1 MKTSCFKYYR
11 GDMGVAICI
20 YPPAGWDGMQF
31 PALAPD
37 RQTFYAIKNGSITQE
52 QYEKLYRENTLAR
65 LDPREVYNMFKNNV
79 LLCWETPVLDNN
91 RNIINKGAGFC
102 HRHIISHWIWE
113 NLKIEVREWSPL
125 DEKIKTSTNPLF

>member
-65 LDPREVYNMFKNNV
+65 LDPHEVYDMFKHCV
-79 LLCWETPVLDNN
+79 LLCWETS
-91 RNIINKGAGFC
+91 GFC
-102 HRHIISHWIWE
+102 HRFIVAAWIKE
-113 NLKIEVREWSPL
+113 NLGIEVPEWTIQ
-125 DEKIKTSTNPLF
+125 DEKIEQLSKDKNIKPLF